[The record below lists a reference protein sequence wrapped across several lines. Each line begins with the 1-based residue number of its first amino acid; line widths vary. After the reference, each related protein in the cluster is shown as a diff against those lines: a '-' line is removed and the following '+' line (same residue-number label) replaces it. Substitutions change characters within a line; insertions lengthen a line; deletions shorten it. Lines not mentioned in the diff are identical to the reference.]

1 MDQITPPKVIAAV
14 GFDDAEGLASG
25 ARIENPQTFRSDET
39 DYYVYPRDITWKEM
53 RQEIADLREHY
64 EQVNLLENEIVI
76 FDNLDKEGLLENPD
90 IAFDLR
96 DPSTIGKGRRVL
108 FNWAWEVADLFLLTI
123 NSSWN
128 MDIVFTDKETGNN
141 GKRIVFI

>member
-1 MDQITPPKVIAAV
+1 MDQIIPPKVVAAV
-14 GFDDAEGLASG
+14 GFYDLASG
-25 ARIENPQTFRSDET
+25 TRIENPQTFRSDET

-64 EQVNLLENEIVI
+64 EKVILLEDEMVI
-76 FDNLDKEGLLENPD
+76 FDMLDKEGRLENPD

-96 DPSTIGKGRRVL
+96 DPSTIGEGRKVL
-108 FNWAWEVADLFLLTI
+108 FNWAWEVADLFLLTRNLGWDI
-123 NSSWN
+123 
-128 MDIVFTDKETGNN
+128 DIVFTDKETGIN